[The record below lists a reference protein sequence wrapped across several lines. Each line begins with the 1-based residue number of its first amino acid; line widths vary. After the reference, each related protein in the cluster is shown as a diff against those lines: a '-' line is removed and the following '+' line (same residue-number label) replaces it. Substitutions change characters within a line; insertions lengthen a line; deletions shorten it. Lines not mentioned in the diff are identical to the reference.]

1 MLRAYKTEINPTEEQ
16 IKKIN
21 QSIGTC
27 RWLYNNY
34 LSKNQELYQ
43 KYKNGLIDK
52 KEATMSAYDFDK
64 YINNEIKTLTEYS
77 WINECGSK
85 ARKKAICNA
94 EIAYKRFFKG
104 LSSFP
109 RFKKKSNHDIKLYF
123 PKNAKN
129 DWYRERHIIQI
140 PTIGK
145 VRLKE
150 KGYLPLDKKVI
161 SGTVSKKSNRYY
173 ISIIVKDDRKIEEN
187 INQNDGIG
195 IDLGIKNLAICSNN
209 KTFKNINKTHVVKK
223 LEKKLKREQRKLSRK
238 YESLKIRASAQYGY
252 KNQKEGRATRQN
264 IQKQIAIVQ
273 NIYQRLTNI
282 RTDYINKT
290 INEIVTQNP
299 SYIVVE
305 DLNISGIMKNRHL
318 SKAISN
324 QKLYEF
330 KNKLTYKCNI
340 NNIELRTVDRWYP
353 SSKMCS
359 NCNNVNK
366 ELKLSDRIYKCSC
379 GLEIDRDLNA
389 SMNLKNAKIYN
400 IA

>member
-1 MLRAYKTEINPTEEQ
+1 MLRAYKTEINPTKEQ
-16 IKKIN
+16 AKKIN
-21 QSIGTC
+21 QSIGIC

-34 LSKNQELYQ
+34 LAKNQELYQ
-43 KYKNGLIDK
+43 KYKEGLIDK
-52 KEATMSAYDFDK
+52 KEATISAYDFDK
-64 YINNEIKTLTEYS
+64 YINNEIKVLKEFD

-85 ARKKAICNA
+85 ARKKSICNA

-109 RFKKKSNHDIKLYF
+109 KFKKKNNQQVKLYF

-140 PTIGK
+140 PTIGR

-150 KGYLPLDKKVI
+150 KGYLPIDKKVV
-161 SGTVSKKSNRYY
+161 SGSISKKCNRYY
-173 ISIIVKDDRKIEEN
+173 VSIIVEDDRV
-187 INQNDGIG
+187 INQTINENDGIG

-209 KTFKNINKTHVVKK
+209 KIFKNINKKYVIKK

-238 YESLKIRASAQYGY
+238 YESLKIRS

-264 IQKQIAIVQ
+264 IHKQIAIVQ
-273 NIYQRLTNI
+273 NLNQKLINI

-290 INEIVTQNP
+290 INEIVKQNP
-299 SYIVVE
+299 SYITVE
-305 DLNISGIMKNRHL
+305 DLNISGMMKNRHL
-318 SKAISN
+318 SKAISS

-330 KNKLTYKCNI
+330 KSKLTYKCKI
-340 NNIELRTVDRWYP
+340 NNIELRVVDRWYP
-353 SSKMCS
+353 SSKLCS
-359 NCNNVNK
+359 NCSKVNK
-366 ELKLSDRIYKCSC
+366 DLRLSDRMYRCSC

-389 SMNLKNAKIYN
+389 SINLKNAQIYN

>member
-1 MLRAYKTEINPTEEQ
+1 MKILLRAYKTEINPTKKQ
-16 IKKIN
+16 AKKIN
-21 QSIGTC
+21 QSIGIC

-34 LSKNQELYQ
+34 LAKNQELYQ
-43 KYKNGLIDK
+43 KYKEGLIDK
-52 KEATMSAYDFDK
+52 KEATISAYDFDK
-64 YINNEIKTLTEYS
+64 YINNEIKVLKEFD

-85 ARKKAICNA
+85 ARKKSICNA

-104 LSSFP
+104 LSFFP
-109 RFKKKSNHDIKLYF
+109 RFKKKNNQQVKLYF

-150 KGYLPLDKKVI
+150 KGYLPIDKKVV
-161 SGTVSKKSNRYY
+161 SGSVSKKCNRYY
-173 ISIIVKDDRKIEEN
+173 VSIIVEDDRR
-187 INQNDGIG
+187 INQTINENDGIG

-209 KTFKNINKTHVVKK
+209 KIFKNINKKYVIKK

-238 YESLKIRASAQYGY
+238 YESLKIRS

-264 IQKQIAIVQ
+264 IHKQIAIVQ
-273 NIYQRLTNI
+273 NLNQRLTNI

-290 INEIVTQNP
+290 INEIVKQNP
-299 SYIVVE
+299 SYITVE
-305 DLNISGIMKNRHL
+305 DLNISGMMKNRHL
-318 SKAISN
+318 SKVISS

-330 KNKLTYKCNI
+330 KSKLTYKCKT
-340 NNIELRTVDRWYP
+340 NNIELRVVDRWYP
-353 SSKMCS
+353 SSKLCS
-359 NCNNVNK
+359 NCSKVNK
-366 ELKLSDRIYKCSC
+366 DLRLSDRMYRCSC

-389 SMNLKNAKIYN
+389 SINLKNAQIYN

>member
-1 MLRAYKTEINPTEEQ
+1 MLRAYKTEINPTKEQ
-16 IKKIN
+16 AKKIN
-21 QSIGTC
+21 QSIGIC

-34 LSKNQELYQ
+34 LAKNQELYQ
-43 KYKNGLIDK
+43 KYKEGLIDK
-52 KEATMSAYDFDK
+52 KEATISAYDFDK
-64 YINNEIKTLTEYS
+64 YINNEIKVLKEFD

-85 ARKKAICNA
+85 ARKKSICNA

-104 LSSFP
+104 LSFFP
-109 RFKKKSNHDIKLYF
+109 RFKKKNNQQVKLYF

-150 KGYLPLDKKVI
+150 KGYLPIDKKVV
-161 SGTVSKKSNRYY
+161 SGSVSKKCNRYY
-173 ISIIVKDDRKIEEN
+173 VSIIVEDDRR
-187 INQNDGIG
+187 INQTINENDGIG

-209 KTFKNINKTHVVKK
+209 KIFKNINKKYVIKK

-238 YESLKIRASAQYGY
+238 YESLKIRS

-264 IQKQIAIVQ
+264 IHKQIAIVQ
-273 NIYQRLTNI
+273 NLNQRLTNI

-290 INEIVTQNP
+290 INEIVKQNP
-299 SYIVVE
+299 SYITVE
-305 DLNISGIMKNRHL
+305 DLNISGMMKNRHL
-318 SKAISN
+318 SKVISS

-330 KNKLTYKCNI
+330 KSKLTYKCKT
-340 NNIELRTVDRWYP
+340 NNIELRVVDRWYP
-353 SSKMCS
+353 SSKLCS
-359 NCNNVNK
+359 NCSKVNK
-366 ELKLSDRIYKCSC
+366 DLRLSDRMYRCSC

-389 SMNLKNAKIYN
+389 SINLKNAQIYN